1 MVIAMTLLVNGLAQV
16 PAIQLLPGYVAAY
29 LLIGAF
35 IFGPLGRVPPP
46 RQFIAF
52 LLPGVLLVM
61 VAFLDFGFWCGGW
74 LLGLPAWGLLLS
86 RWTLEN
92 KLSVGRVLKFLAL
105 LILGLAIFMLNGV
118 IGIFLLLTLAIF
130 LLPLIPIR
138 LAYPDFR
145 ARLGQTSV
153 EVLLSVAAVVLAL
166 MLPAP
171 EGSWSSPLTHAGA
184 ASAAGL
190 MIVFWAQGFPG
201 RSARLRLNN
210 GAIL

>member
-16 PAIQLLPGYVAAY
+16 PAVQLLPGYVAAY

-35 IFGPLGRVPPP
+35 IFGPLGRAPSP
-46 RQFIAF
+46 RQSVAF

-86 RWTLEN
+86 RWTSDN
-92 KLSVGRVLKFLAL
+92 KLSVGQVLKFLGL

-118 IGIFLLLTLAIF
+118 IGIFFLLGLAIF
-130 LLPLIPIR
+130 LLPLLPIR

-145 ARLGQTSV
+145 AHLGQVSV
-153 EVLLSVAAVVLAL
+153 EVLLSVA
-166 MLPAP
+166 
-171 EGSWSSPLTHAGA
+171 
-184 ASAAGL
+184 
-190 MIVFWAQGFPG
+190 VFWARGFPR

>member
-1 MVIAMTLLVNGLAQV
+1 M
-16 PAIQLLPGYVAAY
+16 PS
-29 LLIGAF
+29 
-35 IFGPLGRVPPP
+35 P
-46 RQFIAF
+46 RQSIAF

-86 RWTLEN
+86 RWTPQN
-92 KLSVGRVLKFLAL
+92 KLSVSRVLKFFGL

-118 IGIFLLLTLAIF
+118 IGIFLLLSLAIF

-153 EVLLSVAAVVLAL
+153 EVLLALAAVVLAL
-166 MLPAP
+166 TLPAP
-171 EGSWSSPLTHAGA
+171 EMPWSSPFAHAGGA
-184 ASAAGL
+184 AAAGL
-190 MIVFWAQGFPG
+190 IIVFWAQGIPR
-201 RSARLRLNN
+201 RSSRPRLNN
-210 GAIL
+210 GAVV

>member
-1 MVIAMTLLVNGLAQV
+1 
-16 PAIQLLPGYVAAY
+16 
-29 LLIGAF
+29 
-35 IFGPLGRVPPP
+35 
-46 RQFIAF
+46 
-52 LLPGVLLVM
+52 
-61 VAFLDFGFWCGGW
+61 
-74 LLGLPAWGLLLS
+74 
-86 RWTLEN
+86 
-92 KLSVGRVLKFLAL
+92 
-105 LILGLAIFMLNGV
+105 LGLAIFMLNGV
-118 IGIFLLLTLAIF
+118 IGIFLLLGLAVF

-145 ARLGQTSV
+145 AHRAQTSV

-171 EGSWSSPLTHAGA
+171 EGSWSSPLTHAGG

-190 MIVFWAQGFPG
+190 MIVFWAQGFPR